1 MTAFPHRYS
10 LGNHEEENKS
20 VYIPDN
26 PKQNG
31 AVKIC
36 SEIIVSLSV
45 VRPSSNSK
53 ALS

>member
-1 MTAFPHRYS
+1 MSAFPHKYS
-10 LGNHEEENKS
+10 LGNHEEENRT

-31 AVKIC
+31 AVTIC

-53 ALS
+53 AFS